1 MWAPTDWAGWPVPQE
16 KSLFFFSGRIY
27 ERGAMNGRS
36 DRIREACWYLDR
48 LLIGRHYRA
57 VLGLASQA
65 LAEEG
70 DDPGL
75 HLRRARALLAMH
87 RDAEA
92 VVDVERIRA
101 TAPGC
106 IDAYI
111 LLAEIALRRGDLRQA
126 ERDLAVALRRSPAH
140 PRAAELRR
148 VVSGWYRAAR
158 QVAASR
164 RALPIELAAPIK
176 RAA

>member
-1 MWAPTDWAGWPVPQE
+1 
-16 KSLFFFSGRIY
+16 
-27 ERGAMNGRS
+27 MNGRS
-36 DRIREACWYLDR
+36 DRIREACWYADR

-57 VLGLASQA
+57 VLGLMSQA

-92 VVDVERIRA
+92 LVDVERACAI
-101 TAPGC
+101 APGC
-106 IDAYI
+106 VDGFV
-111 LLAEIALRRGDLRQA
+111 LLAEIALRQKDVRQA
-126 ERDLAVALRRSPAH
+126 ERHLRVALRRSPAH
-140 PRAAELRR
+140 PRAAELRT
-148 VVSGWYRAAR
+148 VVTGWYRAASKIAAER
-158 QVAASR
+158 Q
-164 RALPIELAAPIK
+164 AAPAAPVK

>member
-1 MWAPTDWAGWPVPQE
+1 
-16 KSLFFFSGRIY
+16 
-27 ERGAMNGRS
+27 MNGRS
-36 DRIREACWYLDR
+36 DRIREACWYADR

-57 VLGLASQA
+57 VLGLVSQA

-75 HLRRARALLAMH
+75 QLRRARALLAMH

-92 VVDVERIRA
+92 AIDVERVCA

-106 IDAYI
+106 IDAFVM
-111 LLAEIALRRGDLRQA
+111 LAEIALRRGELKQA
-126 ERDLAVALRRSPAH
+126 RRHLGVALRRSPAH
-140 PRAAELRR
+140 PRAAELRT
-148 VVSGWYRAAR
+148 VVSGWYRAAM

-164 RALPIELAAPIK
+164 RVEPIGVAEPLK